1 MAKTNA
7 EGIDDEV
14 FVDEG
19 KVKKSAKSNAFD
31 NSLLDVSDDELLNN
45 IPDINKDFESPPE
58 IVNNPTETKVA
69 HETFAHTNAETTT
82 TPNQEIKTEATTN
95 NAQPEVEE
103 KYTEKAGDVDVSIN
117 IPKKDKDK
125 KPAADQTKT
134 NTTPDPNPQQEK
146 EKFKVDG
153 LNEPKF
159 DSSAAGGNYEDIWN
173 IDPEGPKTSTG
184 STKSSTGETP
194 GIERPDELASS
205 TNEGLAKWGVMIFET
220 KIIGGIKNRAIIGI
234 PKFMRDMMAENVR
247 RDFQDGFLR
256 DVQLYNERVDGAVQM
271 TAKEKALVKHCIIQ
285 ILEKYPMIGEGFS
298 PEIQALLGV
307 GEIVFKYW
315 QISSQWREAQ
325 LDLLDRMDERLA
337 RAPKE
342 SPYSS
347 AKEEKT
353 SKKD

>member
-7 EGIDDEV
+7 TNDEDV
-14 FVDEG
+14 FTDVSE
-19 KVKKSAKSNAFD
+19 KKKNPKTKAFD
-31 NSLLDVSDDELLNN
+31 NSFLDVSDDELLNN

-58 IVNNPTETKVA
+58 IINNPTETKVA
-69 HETFAHTNAETTT
+69 HETFAHTQANTTNTEEVKTEPTVNTTT
-82 TPNQEIKTEATTN
+82 
-95 NAQPEVEE
+95 PEVEE

-117 IPKKDKDK
+117 IPKKGDK
-125 KPAADQTKT
+125 KPDDKTKT
-134 NTTPDPNPQQEK
+134 NNQPPPNPQEDK
-146 EKFKVDG
+146 DKFKVDG

-159 DSSAAGGNYEDIWN
+159 DGTSAGGTYEDIWSV
-173 IDPEGPKTSTG
+173 DPEQPKTSGGG
-184 STKSSTGETP
+184 SKANNGDTP
-194 GIERPDELASS
+194 GIERPDELANS

-234 PKFMRDMMAENVR
+234 PKFMRDMMAENIR

-256 DVQLYNERVDGAVQM
+256 DVQLYNERVDGAVQI
-271 TAKEKALVKHCIIQ
+271 TGKEKALVKHCIIQ

-307 GEIVFKYW
+307 GEIVWKYW
-315 QISSQWREAQ
+315 NISAQWKEAQ

-342 SPYSS
+342 SPYTSS
-347 AKEEKT
+347 SEAKEEKT